1 LASIS
6 LVAVVVMFVLRIVA
20 WSDIEKHVSW
30 SVILMY
36 GGAIAIG
43 KSLSDSG
50 AAVWLAQT
58 LIPGDMVGLG
68 LLALL
73 VLLTLFFTEGVSNAA
88 AVAIVLPIAIPVGLS
103 AGLDPVGVA
112 LTIGLVSGFAF
123 ILPMSTPP
131 NAMIHAT
138 GYLRS
143 SSMLRYGGIL
153 SLSAFVIF
161 MLVSQ
166 YWWPIVGI
174 SLWKVQ

>member
-1 LASIS
+1 
-6 LVAVVVMFVLRIVA
+6 VVMMFVLRLVS
-20 WSDIEKHVSW
+20 WTDVEKHVSW
-30 SVILMY
+30 GVILMY
-36 GGAIAIG
+36 GGAIALG
-43 KSLSDSG
+43 KSLADSG
-50 AAVWLAQT
+50 AAVWLAQN
-58 LIPGDMVGLG
+58 LIPGDMTGLA

-73 VLLTLFFTEGVSNAA
+73 VLITLFFTEGVSNAA

-103 AGLDPVGVA
+103 AGLEPVSVA

-138 GYLRS
+138 GYLHS

-153 SLSAFVIF
+153 SLLAFVIF
-161 MLVSQ
+161 MLVSK
-166 YWWPIVGI
+166 YWWPMVGI